1 MNIALSITSS
11 EILLEE
17 FIIPMG
23 ISQNKL
29 AKNIK
34 VSPSRINSIINGER
48 AITAETALR
57 LSEYFGNSAQF
68 WLNLQRHYD
77 LEQAKKTSLKKLK
90 KKLYLTKL
98 LLSTNTI
105 YT

>member
-1 MNIALSITSS
+1 MNIALSITPG

-17 FIIPMG
+17 FLIPMG

-68 WLNLQRHYD
+68 
-77 LEQAKKTSLKKLK
+77 
-90 KKLYLTKL
+90 
-98 LLSTNTI
+98 
-105 YT
+105 